1 MEGKKRGGEKDG
13 GEEGKRMEGGES
25 NFVSSRPN
33 FVTAVILIH

>member
-1 MEGKKRGGEKDG
+1 MEGRKGG
-13 GEEGKRMEGGES
+13 EGKRMEGGQS